1 MVRITSLS
9 GLLTP
14 TVVVLTLLI
23 WGGAVSSIPK
33 PQPNA
38 PVVNS
43 ATTQSLQTEAAEAL
57 PQESINTNSSTLRVE
72 PSEACTETSSESAED
87 SGNTTTNSVSTS
99 VRCEVET
106 KKGSSSV
113 EINSEV
119 NQSATSGS
127 STGQSGEASNSNSSN
142 FHFSQ

>member
-1 MVRITSLS
+1 MVKITSLS
-9 GLLTP
+9 SLLTP
-14 TVVVLTLLI
+14 TVVVVTLLI

-38 PVVNS
+38 PAVNS
-43 ATTQSLQTEAAEAL
+43 ATTQSLQTEPATAS
-57 PQESINTNSSTLRVE
+57 PQESLNTNSSSLRVE
-72 PSEACTETSSESAED
+72 PSEACTETSSESTED

-113 EINSEV
+113 EINSDV

-127 STGQSGEASNSNSSN
+127 STGQSGEASNSSSSN
-142 FHFSQ
+142 IRVNQ